1 MIKMEDEM
9 TGDGLRNVYT
19 ISMENLKGRLPP
31 SWKMQAK
38 LGKKYYNIS
47 QQNIV

>member
-9 TGDGLRNVYT
+9 TGARLRNVYT
-19 ISMENLKGRLPP
+19 ISMKNLKGRP
-31 SWKMQAK
+31 STFLEDADK

-47 QQNIV
+47 QQNSV